1 MGVYQVVCMKRGKL
15 RAASHS
21 AFLHKAAQSELSLIL
36 ITVHDLLT
44 QELDKWGSSIKNDV
58 QRLSNPA
65 LLSWVR
71 GGRSCLD
78 DRGGLRARSHINVQD
93 RLTLGLSRRGD
104 TVPEGASLLSSS
116 VRVTGVGGRLGWVS
130 QGCGEAWLFV
140 YSYT

>member
-1 MGVYQVVCMKRGKL
+1 MGG
-15 RAASHS
+15 
-21 AFLHKAAQSELSLIL
+21 
-36 ITVHDLLT
+36 
-44 QELDKWGSSIKNDV
+44 SIKSDV

-65 LLSWVR
+65 SLLCVR

-116 VRVTGVGGRLGWVS
+116 VRVTGVGWETRLDQPGVRR
-130 QGCGEAWLFV
+130 GMVVRLLLHRN
-140 YSYT
+140 